1 MGAVKEKCVLVK
13 YSPKR
18 ENMLCEIK
26 SNVNADIDEE
36 ALDDND
42 KIPSLDKLC
51 ITRWTIRGKCF
62 EKIQMNYIALMKLW
76 DECLQE
82 GGLNT
87 EVKAH
92 IMGCKNQMSMF
103 HFFFGLRL
111 GQRLFSITD
120 NLTKALHSE
129 KFSAVSSQN
138 IASLTLKTLQNM
150 RTQEDF
156 ELFFNLV
163 TKQAQK
169 LPVDEPHLKRKRK
182 VPKYSILQYLDGQ
195 ETTNKAHHL
204 VTVEDEFRQHYF
216 DALDHMTNAI
226 EERFDQPSFKGYV
239 NLEGLLVKGAINQ
252 TLEVGI
258 NQIKLLYSNEVDKS
272 DLDIEFKVYK
282 RMP

>member
-1 MGAVKEKCVLVK
+1 
-13 YSPKR
+13 
-18 ENMLCEIK
+18 
-26 SNVNADIDEE
+26 
-36 ALDDND
+36 
-42 KIPSLDKLC
+42 
-51 ITRWTIRGKCF
+51 
-62 EKIQMNYIALMKLW
+62 MKLW

-87 EVKAH
+87 EVKAR
-92 IMGCKNQMSMF
+92 IMGCKNQMSTF

-120 NLTKALHSE
+120 NLSKALHSE
-129 KFSAVSSQN
+129 KLSAVSSQN
-138 IASLTLKTLQNM
+138 MASLTLKTLQNM

-195 ETTNKAHHL
+195 ETTNEAHHL

-216 DALDHMTNAI
+216 DALDHMTNTI
-226 EERFDQPSFKGYV
+226 KERFDQPSFKAYV
-239 NLEGLLVKGAINQ
+239 NLEELLVKGAINQ

-258 NQIKLLYSNEVDKS
+258 DQIKLRYSNEVDVS
-272 DLDIEFKVYK
+272 DLEIEFKVFK